1 MPALGWYETNGWQ
14 SYRLPPVF
22 TGYMLRK
29 WPCRRL
35 SWTPD
40 FGSAGKNSEP
50 PSTLLFYTLVTCG
63 FVAKKVGLVGG
74 SQFFTALPKT
84 AVSQYEKRLHNSGLM
99 DKCGRSSNITVRL
112 WNLSPTSRSHMV

>member
-1 MPALGWYETNGWQ
+1 MRQTGG
-14 SYRLPPVF
+14 SH
-22 TGYMLRK
+22 TGYHPFLLDICCVNGLADAFRGLRISEV
-29 WPCRRL
+29 R
-35 SWTPD
+35 
-40 FGSAGKNSEP
+40 GKNSEP
-50 PSTLLFYTLVTCG
+50 LSTLLFYTLVTCG

-74 SQFFTALPKT
+74 TQFFTALPKT